1 MAQGKMTDGNKELHQ
16 KLQGEIK
23 DHFLATSGVFYGWWV
38 LLALA
43 LLRVMASGV
52 GNNVRSLLV
61 LPLEEEFGATR
72 AQISLMATAGSLAIA
87 LTGPL
92 GGWLMDRYGPRRVMF
107 VSLVFAIAGYILLA
121 SAQALWQVIIIF
133 TIPLGVAYN
142 WAILNS
148 GAPILN
154 NWFDR
159 GKARALSLLN
169 VGHGA
174 GALMLPF
181 MAIAI
186 TEFGWRTAMIIGAGA
201 MMVVGFP
208 VVWVARNTPEEMGL
222 APDGD
227 PPVGTTDTSVIP
239 AAQSGSTLAQA
250 VRGLFFWSVG
260 IGSACMLF
268 VSSSITFHL
277 VPLMVWKGE
286 SESFGAILLSM
297 QLTWTVPVVLGVSW
311 AADRFDGTRIMTAM
325 MTMVLLGV
333 VVMLFAQEIW
343 GYLLAVAMLA
353 FGGSHWAILWAT
365 LGRQYGRAHY
375 NIIRLSI
382 YSILIAGMSGA
393 PYFAGLSFDRTNSYD
408 PWLRIL
414 LFVGILGALSFVVAA
429 FTRSGS
435 GKQGEV

>member
-1 MAQGKMTDGNKELHQ
+1 
-16 KLQGEIK
+16 
-23 DHFLATSGVFYGWWV
+23 
-38 LLALA
+38 
-43 LLRVMASGV
+43 
-52 GNNVRSLLV
+52 
-61 LPLEEEFGATR
+61 
-72 AQISLMATAGSLAIA
+72 
-87 LTGPL
+87 
-92 GGWLMDRYGPRRVMF
+92 
-107 VSLVFAIAGYILLA
+107 
-121 SAQALWQVIIIF
+121 
-133 TIPLGVAYN
+133 
-142 WAILNS
+142 
-148 GAPILN
+148 
-154 NWFDR
+154 
-159 GKARALSLLN
+159 
-169 VGHGA
+169 
-174 GALMLPF
+174 
-181 MAIAI
+181 
-186 TEFGWRTAMIIGAGA
+186 
-201 MMVVGFP
+201 
-208 VVWVARNTPEEMGL
+208 
-222 APDGD
+222 
-227 PPVGTTDTSVIP
+227 
-239 AAQSGSTLAQA
+239 
-250 VRGLFFWSVG
+250 
-260 IGSACMLF
+260 
-268 VSSSITFHL
+268 
-277 VPLMVWKGE
+277 MVWKGE